1 MVWAVYLVGSA
12 GESAVVGSGD
22 LLEGILEN
30 VTVDIEIFVPGLFT
44 AFTGTSFVDSVARRS
59 KEGVCDTIA
68 TFLRDLF

>member
-1 MVWAVYLVGSA
+1 MYLVGSA

-22 LLEGILEN
+22 LLTLEGILEN
-30 VTVDIEIFVPGLFT
+30 VAVDIEIFVPGLFT

-59 KEGVCDTIA
+59 KEGVCDAIA